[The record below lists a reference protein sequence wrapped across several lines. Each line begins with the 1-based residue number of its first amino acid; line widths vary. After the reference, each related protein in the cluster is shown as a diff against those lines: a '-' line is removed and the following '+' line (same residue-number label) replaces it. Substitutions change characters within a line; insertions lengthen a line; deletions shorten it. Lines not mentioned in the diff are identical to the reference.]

1 MAPICVRWCVA
12 VPPSVPTSRSCVA
25 PPWGAMLLLQRV
37 PFVCGDVPDYA
48 LMAGVPAMQKDWMSR
63 HGHRLPAPDA
73 DGLGGLPGKRLA
85 LPGSRIWCHA
95 LSGLAKRS
103 GVDHLRGSF
112 CHQHFF
118 TAAHIVSFSTAARN
132 QGVMYMPQQ
141 PMVQQNF
148 GWSRLLPWIPITI

>member
-1 MAPICVRWCVA
+1 
-12 VPPSVPTSRSCVA
+12 
-25 PPWGAMLLLQRV
+25 MLLLQRV
-37 PFVCGDVPDYA
+37 PLVCGNVLDYA

-103 GVDHLRGSF
+103 DVDHLRGSF

-118 TAAHIVSFSTAARN
+118 TAAHIVSFSTATRS
-132 QGVMYMPQQ
+132 QGVMYMPRQ

-148 GWSRLLPWIPITI
+148 GWSRLLLWIPITI